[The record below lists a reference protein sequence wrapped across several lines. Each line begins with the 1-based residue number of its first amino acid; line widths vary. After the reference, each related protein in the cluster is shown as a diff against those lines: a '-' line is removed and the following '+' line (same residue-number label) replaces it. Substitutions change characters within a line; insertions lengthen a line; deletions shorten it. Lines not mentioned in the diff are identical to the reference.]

1 MPTGD
6 GEGRFA
12 GKVAVVTGGASGI
25 GRSAVEHLCAG
36 GASVVV
42 ADVDAD
48 AGAATVEVVAA
59 AGGDARFVAAD
70 VTDVSAVEAMVA
82 AAVDTW
88 GRLDIAFNNA
98 GTSGSYAP
106 VADAAPDAWDR
117 TLALNLTGVFLC
129 LRAEIPAMVAS
140 GGGAIVNTSSAAGQM
155 GFAGLSAYVASKHG
169 VIGLTKS
176 AALENARTG
185 VRINAVLPGT
195 VRTPMLEGFAGSDDA
210 LEAMGRTSPMGRLGE
225 PAEIASAVLWLCSDE
240 ASYVTGH
247 AFAVDGG
254 SLAT

>member
-1 MPTGD
+1 MTAPPTD
-6 GEGRFA
+6 LAGR
-12 GKVAVVTGGASGI
+12 VAVVTGGASGI
-25 GRSAVEHLCAG
+25 GRATVEQLASQ
-36 GASVVV
+36 GAAVVV
-42 ADVDAD
+42 ADVDE
-48 AGAATVEVVAA
+48 AGGATVVDAVGS
-59 AGGDARFVAAD
+59 AGGDARFVRTD
-70 VTDVSAVEAMVA
+70 VTDPGAVAAMVA
-82 AAVDTW
+82 VAVDGY

-106 VADAAPDAWDR
+106 VADAELAAWER

-129 LRAEIPAMVAS
+129 LRAEIPAMVSS

-169 VIGLTKS
+169 VVGLTKS

-185 VRINAVLPGT
+185 VRVNAVLPGT

-210 LEAMGRTSPMGRLGE
+210 LEAMGRTSPMGRLAE
-225 PAEIASAVLWLCSDE
+225 PAEIAAAVVWLCSDA

-254 SLAT
+254 SLAR

>member
-1 MPTGD
+1 MTPSGQ
-6 GEGRFA
+6 FA
-12 GKVAVVTGGASGI
+12 GRVAVVTGGATGI
-25 GRSAVEHLCAG
+25 GRAAVEQFASG
-36 GASVVV
+36 GAAVVV
-42 ADVDAD
+42 ADLDVDG
-48 AGAATVEVVAA
+48 GAAVAESVR
-59 AGGDARFVAAD
+59 AGGGTARFIPTD
-70 VTDVSAVEAMVA
+70 VTDPDSVTAMVA
-82 AAVDTW
+82 TAVDDH
-88 GRLDIAFNNA
+88 GRLDLAFNNA

-106 VADAAPDAWDR
+106 VADADLAAWDR
-117 TLALNLTGVFLC
+117 TVALNLTGVFLC
-129 LRAEIPAMVAS
+129 LRAVIPAMVAS

-185 VRINAVLPGT
+185 VRVNAVLPGT

-210 LEAMGRTSPMGRLGE
+210 LEAMGRTAPMRRLGE
-225 PAEIASAVLWLCSDE
+225 PTEIAAAVVWLCSDA

-247 AFAVDGG
+247 ALAVDGG